1 MCEDMGYL
9 EVVEC
14 EFGATGFEVL
24 GTEMGGFFE
33 VGSGRRGGV
42 SVVVVVAMGTGRG
55 GVVVEVEE
63 GEVVG

>member
-1 MCEDMGYL
+1 MG
-9 EVVEC
+9 C
-14 EFGATGFEVL
+14 EFVATGFEVL

-33 VGSGRRGGV
+33 VGGGRRGGV
-42 SVVVVVAMGTGRG
+42 SVVVVVIAMGTGRG

>member
-1 MCEDMGYL
+1 MGYL
-9 EVVEC
+9 EVVGC
-14 EFGATGFEVL
+14 EFVATGFEVL

-33 VGSGRRGGV
+33 VGGGGGGGV
-42 SVVVVVAMGTGRG
+42 SVVVVVVGTGRG